1 MPWKVLTFAM
11 RALSV
16 VGIPVGI
23 ASIAREVREMLR
35 G

>member
-1 MPWKVLTFAM
+1 M

-23 ASIAREVREMLR
+23 VSIVREVREMSKAAR
-35 G
+35 R